1 MKNNLYSNHASL
13 LAICQTDNDF
23 NLFKQIL
30 TNYINSNDDIS
41 LRRLLRHLIQSPSEF
56 KREIIEYFQEN
67 HPLIYDEKLLDLFF
81 DKRSKYSSYND
92 LLVVQYRGYNR
103 QEQNDII
110 NIFPNIISYFDK
122 DVILSYFKDDIYCL
136 HAVHN
141 IELFLK
147 LDEINCFTKEHYLFA
162 HENLKEFLLSSEKD
176 IIYQD
181 ISSFIPECFTE
192 KTPLLLKDLYT
203 ISKQSMEEILAN
215 NKQKQK
221 VIFENILMKNKN
233 GLLVDGSRTSSISFL
248 KKYPR
253 WQDEIL
259 AGKSL
264 PEIMLWNNIACLKNF
279 IPFEKLKE
287 DKESMTALFKNN
299 KFLNIIEN
307 SPEKIKLMTMS
318 VYDELNYS
326 DIKSINSA
334 VDTLYDKNVLY
345 KIVNEN
351 IGTWFKLDF
360 SKYNHRFES
369 DKELIIDI
377 FSNLTKES
385 KKYLISQKDDSFIRS
400 MLYGLKENNLL
411 YEVGNCFT
419 PEEKGLLISMENF
432 NKYTEFFY
440 GFSNDEFRENNK
452 NYLLKSF
459 EKESLALSLKK
470 EFTKGMVL

>member
-1 MKNNLYSNHASL
+1 MKNNLYSNHSSL
-13 LAICQTDNDF
+13 LAICETDNDF

-30 TNYINSNDDIS
+30 TNYIKSNDDIS
-41 LRRLLRHLIQSPSEF
+41 LRRLLQYLIQSSSEF
-56 KREIIEYFQEN
+56 KTEITEYFHEN

-92 LLVVQYRGYNR
+92 LLVLQYRGYNR
-103 QEQNDII
+103 QEQDDVI
-110 NIFPNIISYFDK
+110 NTFPDIISYFDK
-122 DVILSYFKDDIYCL
+122 DIIRSYFKDDIYCL
-136 HAVHN
+136 HAIHN

-147 LDEINCFTKEHYLFA
+147 LDELNCFTREHYLFS
-162 HENLKEFLLSSEKD
+162 HENLKEFLLSTEKD
-176 IIYQD
+176 IIHQD
-181 ISSFIPECFTE
+181 ISSFIPACSSE

-203 ISKQSMEEILAN
+203 ISKQSIDDILSN

-221 VIFENILMKNKN
+221 VIFENLLMKNHN
-233 GLLVDGSRTSSISFL
+233 GLLVDGSRTSSVSFL
-248 KKYPR
+248 KKYPG
-253 WQDEIL
+253 WQNEIL

-279 IPFEKLKE
+279 ISFEKLKE
-287 DKESMTALFKNN
+287 DKESMEALFKNN
-299 KFLNIIEN
+299 KFLNIIKN
-307 SPEKIKLMTMS
+307 APEKIKLMTMS

-326 DIKSINSA
+326 DIKSLNSA
-334 VDTLYDKNVLY
+334 IDTLYDRNILY
-345 KIVNEN
+345 KMVNEN

-369 DKELIIDI
+369 DKELIIGI
-377 FSNLTKES
+377 FSNLNKES
-385 KKYLISQKDDSFIRS
+385 KSYLFSRKNSSFMQS

-452 NYLLKSF
+452 TYLAKSF

-470 EFTKGMVL
+470 EFTKGMRL

>member
-13 LAICQTDNDF
+13 LAICETDNDF
-23 NLFKQIL
+23 DLFKQIL
-30 TNYINSNDDIS
+30 TNYIKSNDDIS
-41 LRRLLRHLIQSPSEF
+41 LGQLITHLIQPSSKF
-56 KREIIEYFQEN
+56 KTEVVEYFQEN
-67 HPLIYDEKLLDLFF
+67 HPLIYDDKLLDLFF

-92 LLVVQYRGYNR
+92 LLVVQYRGYNL
-103 QEQNDII
+103 QEQDDII
-110 NIFPNIISYFDK
+110 NIFPDIISYFDS
-122 DVILSYFKDDIYCL
+122 DVICSYFKNDIYCL
-136 HAVHN
+136 HEIHN

-147 LDEINCFTKEHYLFA
+147 LNELNCFTKEHYLFA
-162 HENLKEFLLSSEKD
+162 HENLKEFFLSSEND

-181 ISSFIPECFTE
+181 ISSFIPECSNE
-192 KTPLLLKDLYT
+192 KTPLVLKDLYT
-203 ISKQSMEEILAN
+203 ISKQSIDDILSN

-221 VIFENILMKNKN
+221 VIFENLLMKNHN

-248 KKYPR
+248 KKYPG

-279 IPFEKLKE
+279 ISFEKLKE
-287 DKESMTALFKNN
+287 DKESMEALFKNN
-299 KFLNIIEN
+299 KFLNIIKN
-307 SPEKIKLMTMS
+307 APEKIKLMTMS

-326 DIKSINSA
+326 DIKSLNSA
-334 VDTLYDKNVLY
+334 IDTLYDRNILY
-345 KIVNEN
+345 KMVNEN

-385 KKYLISQKDDSFIRS
+385 KEYLISQKDYSFIRS

-411 YEVGNCFT
+411 YEVGNCFS

-440 GFSNDEFRENNK
+440 GFHNDEFRENNK
-452 NYLLKSF
+452 NYLSKSL

-470 EFTKGMVL
+470 EFIKGMVL